1 MIRTEEEEQPT
12 NIKIKKHNTTT
23 KQHNNKTTKTFGT
36 RLLNYKTF
44 ADTSYTSDFV
54 FNMKNTFS
62 IFIYHFAVYYSY
74 HKNLRVL
81 NTFNSF
87 KPW

>member
-12 NIKIKKHNTTT
+12 NINKNTTQQQNNTTT
-23 KQHNNKTTKTFGT
+23 KLPRHLVLDYSITKLSQTQT
-36 RLLNYKTF
+36 
-44 ADTSYTSDFV
+44 TSDFV

-74 HKNLRVL
+74 IEFK
-81 NTFNSF
+81 SF
-87 KPW
+87 KHF